1 MLIIINNKSSMLK
14 LTKSVSAENYPL
26 SPQTSSGRK
35 LTLNITPNNPVDLG
49 KSYLIVKNKLTT
61 TLRGVQVVRNVGWGC
76 QLEEDKT
83 VQFPNSVQLRTASLS
98 LDGQVV
104 EYCEDL
110 NIRVANMDGYLHGVD
125 ELRKWANVGKY
136 GFQRLEG
143 GRISALTGATVPMM
157 DGSYLSPFVDR
168 PVDVNQVMQAAQYK
182 ELPGVIHLSD
192 IFGFCASAGAV
203 NLAGRTVKIE
213 LQFEDRFELL
223 AEVINYPANCSV
235 AAPTPRVDAV
245 LPLDPASA
253 QNADG
258 TPIVGVNADGYRI
271 KTVGAYKS
279 VSEVPFYVG
288 QPVCLWLNAA
298 APVAATNYATISKI
312 QLDVDF
318 RAYITV
324 VQYTVGGAP
333 LASAGAAITAAQ
345 FLANVFAGAAGVCV
359 GLSGVYDPRAV
370 AGGNDILQFFSGG
383 QVLGAGVQTIY
394 TITGIEA
401 VMCEMVGM
409 QVAKKT
415 VDYVKYSRD
424 LDTIPAQQ
432 LYYQKSFQLDPGCV
446 SIFGVAPP
454 AKLTGQANRNIWHTS
469 TQAITSAGVSM
480 RNMLNGTQLY
490 SRDIVFAVDSQCVE
504 PLQLDRLEM
513 ALEALNY
520 SLKNTSTTGQM
531 VLQDGASQHV
541 IIAEAVPGSSQPQQ
555 FQVRLSHTINTD
567 ARTIYLFKAIVASV
581 QV

>member
-1 MLIIINNKSSMLK
+1 MLK
-14 LTKSVSAENYPL
+14 LTKSTSSENYPL
-26 SPQTSSGRK
+26 SPQTSSVRK

-49 KSYLIVKNKLTT
+49 KSYLIVKNKLIT

-83 VQFPNSVQLRTASLS
+83 VQFPNSVQLRTASLM

-110 NIRVANMDGYLHGVD
+110 NIRVANMDGYLRGVD

-143 GRISALTGATVPMM
+143 GRISALTGASVPMM

-168 PVDVNQVMQAAQYK
+168 PVDVDGVMQAAQYK

-192 IFGFCASAGAV
+192 IFGFCASAKAV

-223 AEVINYPANCSV
+223 AEVINYPANCSG

-245 LPLDPASA
+245 LPLDPATA

-258 TPIVGVNADGYRI
+258 SPIAGVNANGYRI

-279 VSEVPFYVG
+279 VSEVPLYVG

-298 APVAATNYATISKI
+298 APLAATNYATISKI
-312 QLDVDF
+312 QLDNDF

-333 LASAGAAITAAQ
+333 LTNGGNAITAAQ
-345 FLANVFAGAAGVCV
+345 FLENVFEGGAGVCV
-359 GLSGVYDPRAV
+359 GLSGVYDPRPV
-370 AGGNDILQFFSGG
+370 AGGNDVLQFLTAGPPA

-409 QVAKKT
+409 EVAKKT
-415 VDYVKYSRD
+415 VDYVRYSRD

-432 LYYQKSFQLDPGCV
+432 LYYQKSFQLDPGCI
-446 SIFGVAPP
+446 SLFGVAPP

-469 TQAITSAGVSM
+469 TQAVTSAGVSM

-513 ALEALNY
+513 ALETLNY
-520 SLKNTSTTGQM
+520 SLNNTSTTGQM
-531 VLQDGASQHV
+531 VVQDGASQHV
-541 IIAEAVPGSSQPQQ
+541 IIAEAVPGSTQPQQ

-581 QV
+581 EV